1 MNLTA
6 RSYAWAIAV
15 CVLGIAAQWTEAV
28 PVEFWRILAAA
39 GIVLLVVEG
48 ILIRRDRVDVSRELP
63 NRVALGQ
70 TISGALMIANP
81 APRPMGIELRQV
93 YPDAIEG
100 TDSIRRVDIAPQNRA
115 SQPFNAVAT
124 NLGQAVWPVIH
135 ARLLGRFGLGLWNR
149 VLRVATTT
157 EVVPDH
163 LQDHERNVGTRASGD
178 LVQTRAGAGGEL
190 IGLREYQPGD
200 PVRRIDWKATARATK
215 PMVRIFAEER
225 ELELLLAIDVGRT
238 SGVQAGSLTR
248 LGHYANIAARLAEAA
263 ARDGSRVG
271 IVTFA
276 EQPIEVMALSKG
288 GAGLRQL
295 RNVLARM
302 QVVPRESNPLSAML
316 ELRRLAPHRA
326 LIAILTGLEETDA
339 AGQLA
344 RAVTLAARKHLPL
357 IGAMIDPELIA
368 LRERTPT
375 RWLDPH
381 ELLAAQQELFN
392 LRRVEL
398 QLRRQGAHVV
408 VAPPDLLD
416 REMRRRYYELYRR
429 RQV

>member
-6 RSYAWAIAV
+6 RSYAWAIVV

-48 ILIRRDRVDVSRELP
+48 VLVRRERIEVAREFP
-63 NRVALGQ
+63 ARAALGQ
-70 TISGALMIANP
+70 PINGALMIANP

-93 YPDAIEG
+93 FPDTIEG
-100 TDSIRRVDIAPQNRA
+100 ADTIRRVDIAPRGRA
-115 SQPFNAVAT
+115 AQQFNAVAT
-124 NLGQAVWPVIH
+124 NLGRADWPAIH

-149 VLRVATTT
+149 VLGVATTT

-200 PVRRIDWKATARATK
+200 PVRRIDWKATARATR

-225 ELELLLAIDVGRT
+225 ELELLLVIDVGRT

-276 EQPIEVMALSKG
+276 EQPIEVMPLSKG
-288 GAGLRQL
+288 GIGLRQL
-295 RNVLARM
+295 RNVLSRM

-339 AGQLA
+339 AGQLV

-357 IGAMIDPELIA
+357 IGAMIDPELLA

-375 RWLDPH
+375 RWLDPY

-416 REMRRRYYELYRR
+416 REMRRRYYQLYRR

>member
-6 RSYAWAIAV
+6 RSYAWVVVV
-15 CVLGIAAQWTEAV
+15 CVLGIAAQWTDAV
-28 PVEFWRILAAA
+28 PVEAWRLLAAA
-39 GIVLLVVEG
+39 GIVLLVMEG
-48 ILIRRDRVDVSRELP
+48 VLIRRERVGIERRAP
-63 NRVALGQ
+63 GRIPLGQ
-70 TISGALMIANP
+70 PFTGTLVIDNP
-81 APRPMGIELRQV
+81 APRPLGLELRQL
-93 YPDAIEG
+93 YPDAIDGPEHIQRI
-100 TDSIRRVDIAPQNRA
+100 DVAPQDRA
-115 SQPFNAVAT
+115 TDAFQAVAT
-124 NLGQAVWPVIH
+124 GLGRVDWPPIH
-135 ARLLGRFGLGLWNR
+135 ARVLGRFGLGLWRR

-157 EVVPDH
+157 EVVPHH
-163 LQDHERNVGTRASGD
+163 LQDHERHVGTRASGD

-200 PVRRIDWKATARATK
+200 AVRRIDWKATARASK

-238 SGVQAGSLTR
+238 SGVQAGALTR
-248 LGHYANIAARLAEAA
+248 LHHYANIAARLAEAA

-271 IVTFA
+271 VVTFA
-276 EQPIEVMALSKG
+276 EQPIDVMALAKG

-295 RNVLARM
+295 RDVLGRM

-326 LIAILTGLEETDA
+326 LIAILTGLEETDT

-357 IGAMIDPELIA
+357 IGAMIDPELLA
-368 LRERTPT
+368 LRERTPH
-375 RWLDPH
+375 RWLDPYT
-381 ELLAAQQELFN
+381 LLAAQQELFN

-398 QLRRQGAHVV
+398 QLRRQGAQVV